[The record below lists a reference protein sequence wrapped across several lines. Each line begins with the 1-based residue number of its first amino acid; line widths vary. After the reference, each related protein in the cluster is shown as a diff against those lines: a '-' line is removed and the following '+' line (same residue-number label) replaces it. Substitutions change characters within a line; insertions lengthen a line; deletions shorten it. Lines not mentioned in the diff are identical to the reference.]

1 MPFDRPQIQPV
12 SDEVAA
18 FLWCG
23 QTWSFRAA
31 LDAAEIR
38 GAYYEASTEGENPAA
53 GRQYYR
59 TIQVDLSGENGQKKI
74 KDIISEIF
82 HNLAAGSPQI
92 YTTIWSTAT
101 ASRKVLRPF
110 GRICEGGVYGLP
122 CFVTKAENA
131 PAFARAD
138 LPRDL
143 AIPPQCPEKRWC
155 RFAGSRGNARERTP
169 CSTVAELVA
178 ELRQLDCLSFDVA

>member
-12 SDEVAA
+12 SDEVVA

-59 TIQVDLSGENGQKKI
+59 TIQVDLSGENSKKI
-74 KDIISEIF
+74 KEIVLVSF
-82 HNLAAGSPQI
+82 WRCTKVSP
-92 YTTIWSTAT
+92 
-101 ASRKVLRPF
+101 SRKSYLTAKV
-110 GRICEGGVYGLP
+110 
-122 CFVTKAENA
+122 
-131 PAFARAD
+131 
-138 LPRDL
+138 
-143 AIPPQCPEKRWC
+143 
-155 RFAGSRGNARERTP
+155 
-169 CSTVAELVA
+169 
-178 ELRQLDCLSFDVA
+178 